1 MGMKGI
7 NYRELEK
14 ILKAKELEKL
24 LKADEWFKAD
34 QLTTQLMCQ
43 VTKREKEGWLS
54 NEHIDAFPCED
65 LQMIDQLWVDN
76 SNNKFGFSV
85 QKKLWLEC
93 GGEVDKYTSIAWK
106 KFASE
111 VGWYHPQNDD
121 WRTYPEFMNDT
132 KNAQNT
138 FPASL
143 PYSYICIDH
152 LMGGLGMMMFSSLV
166 QKLVECR
173 L

>member
-1 MGMKGI
+1 MKGI

-24 LKADEWFKAD
+24 LKANEWFKAD
-34 QLTTQLMCQ
+34 QLTAKLMCQ

-54 NEHIDAFPCED
+54 TEHIDAFPCED
-65 LQMIDQLWVDN
+65 LRMIDQLWVDN

-93 GGEVDKYTSIAWK
+93 GGELDKPNSTAWK
-106 KFASE
+106 KFAAE

-121 WRTYPEFMNDT
+121 WRTYPEV
-132 KNAQNT
+132 
-138 FPASL
+138 
-143 PYSYICIDH
+143 Y
-152 LMGGLGMMMFSSLV
+152 
-166 QKLVECR
+166 E
-173 L
+173 